1 VREYAI
7 KRFFQAIPL
16 ILVVM
21 TFNFFIIHA
30 APGDPVTYMYGPYSV
45 TGEDMERLRESLGLN
60 RPLIIQYL
68 SYLADLLRGDLGYSA
83 INRKPV
89 LNLIVERIPATLIL
103 MISGLIFSV
112 LLGIFLGAICAI
124 RVRSKIDYLVSA
136 VSLIGYCMPV
146 FWFGIILILLF
157 SLRLQIFPS
166 MGMISL
172 GKDLHGF
179 AGFLDLLH
187 HLALPTV
194 ALGTYYMA
202 TYTRLTRSSMLEVLS
217 QDYIKTA
224 WAKGLASKNVYF
236 RHALQNALLP
246 VVTVMGLQIGFM
258 FAGAVLTETVF
269 AWPGMGRLTYNA
281 ILQRDYPLLMGLF
294 VLVCICVIFANLL
307 TDIVYAYLDPR
318 IQYRSK

>member
-1 VREYAI
+1 
-7 KRFFQAIPL
+7 
-16 ILVVM
+16 M

-30 APGDPVTYMYGPYSV
+30 APGDPVIYMYGPYNV
-45 TGEDMERLRESLGLN
+45 TGEDMDKIRESLGLN

-68 SYLADLLRGDLGYSA
+68 SYLGDLLHGDLGYSA

-89 LNLIVERIPATLIL
+89 LDLIIERIPATLIL
-103 MISGLIFSV
+103 MSSGFFFSV
-112 LLGIFLGAICAI
+112 LMGILLGALCAI
-124 RVRSKIDYLVSA
+124 RVRTKIDYFVSA

-146 FWFGIILILLF
+146 FWFGIILILIF
-157 SLRLQIFPS
+157 SLRFQMFPS
-166 MGMISL
+166 MGMVAL

-179 AGFLDLLH
+179 AGLLDLLH
-187 HLALPTV
+187 HLALPTI

-202 TYTRLTRSSMLEVLS
+202 TYTRLTRASMLEVLN
-217 QDYIKTA
+217 QDYIRTA
-224 WAKGLASKNVYF
+224 WAKGLNSMHVYL

-246 VVTVMGLQIGFM
+246 VITIMGLQLGFM

-294 VLVCICVIFANLL
+294 ILVCGCVIFANLL
-307 TDIVYAYLDPR
+307 TDILYAYIDPR
-318 IQYRSK
+318 IQYLRKET